1 VSPDVAWKWLP
12 TKIKNA
18 QRKSKTRAARIAY
31 QYGFID
37 DYTKMIAYLTKR
49 ENFAKRLES
58 NPEGKSYKELS
69 SEQQQQVDEMTA
81 ERIKQNM
88 PTMSRIHPS
97 LRHLFKLP
105 MGDFLSFRV
114 EAFRSY
120 FGIYRNAVSDLAMA
134 MTNEN
139 LTKSQRE
146 AYMVDAVGTLSMGM
160 MLATLSTLGYQAI
173 ANMMLEDDEEAELA
187 AQARGTNYILPPWMQ
202 GANIVAIDMNE
213 NGVIRF
219 ANMSSEDP
227 YDEIQGLI
235 FGRDGVS
242 RSDQL
247 VNILSDFKDPNL
259 AMRLLTNLADG
270 KDSYGRPILDNE
282 DVGWVNRYIIGPN
295 LTDWSDA
302 YGSYVFKETFIPP
315 NLNYMAREYRKRE
328 KEAEENPDIE
338 LQPLET
344 TWQLSKAL
352 LFRDYP
358 IDISKQFYYNM
369 SDQNFRKPYIDMSDT
384 EKVKRKAR
392 LDEVVKA
399 YDFAANYS
407 AKFENYDI
415 LNSVE
420 MTIKG
425 TFKDSPEEA
434 MYILYGVELPE

>member
-1 VSPDVAWKWLP
+1 
-12 TKIKNA
+12 
-18 QRKSKTRAARIAY
+18 
-31 QYGFID
+31 
-37 DYTKMIAYLTKR
+37 MIAYLTKR

-58 NPEGKSYKELS
+58 NPEGKSYKELN

-97 LRHLFKLP
+97 LRNLFKLP
-105 MGDFLSFRV
+105 VGDFLSFRV

-120 FGIYRNAVSDLAMA
+120 FSIYKNAVSDLSMA

-139 LTKSQRE
+139 LTSSQRE
-146 AYMVDAVGTLSMGM
+146 AYMVDSVGTLSMGM
-160 MLATLSTLGYQAI
+160 LLATLSTMGYQAI
-173 ANMMLEDDEEAELA
+173 ANMLLEDDEEAELA
-187 AQARGTNYILPPWMQ
+187 EQARGTNYILPPWMQ
-202 GANIVAIDMNE
+202 GSNIVAIGMDDS
-213 NGVIRF
+213 GKIRF

-227 YDEIQGLI
+227 YDELQGLI
-235 FGRDGVS
+235 FGRDGIS
-242 RSDQL
+242 RNDQL
-247 VNILSDFKDPNL
+247 LSILSDFKDPNL
-259 AMRLLTNLADG
+259 AARLLFNLVDG

-282 DVGWVNRYIIGPN
+282 DVSWVNRYIIGPN

-315 NLNYMAREYRKRE
+315 NLNYISREYRKRMG
-328 KEAEENPDIE
+328 EAEENPDIE

-344 TWQLSKAL
+344 SLQLSKAF

-358 IDISKQFYYNM
+358 VDIAKQFYYNM

-399 YDFAANYS
+399 YDFAVNYS
-407 AKFENYDI
+407 SKFENYSI
-415 LNSVE
+415 ANSAE
-420 MTIKG
+420 STIKR
-425 TFKDSPEEA
+425 TFKDSPEEV
-434 MYILYGVELPE
+434 MYVLYGVELPE